1 MGLWETAKQFVEGAK
16 TRTKVLSALD
26 KGRLTALVPNF
37 RSKDPLSDFMTRW
50 ITKTFEDISAATSG
64 AGLDGFQHEKASEVF
79 HALVAAG
86 GVPHSLIQE
95 WGQPPEVWPVI
106 EQALESVFSSTIKT
120 ETMYGEIEALTAEIA
135 KLEPGTNNIGKT
147 ISKAFT
153 KAGNKFENDRRKWQV
168 IVKEYVTDLYSY
180 LFTSYS
186 ERNWMT
192 MVDFTPSIGAAVKD
206 CLPAAIITR
215 APAAELLQVV
225 EDACSSAYE
234 EQRGLPA
241 MWEVTKTTLEGPATR
256 KKVCAALEEGR
267 RVALRNI
274 TDIDEFMRT
283 FIRETVKQI
292 SIATKRM
299 GLVNFT
305 PDKAVELF
313 HLLVSEG
320 TIPPVLVEVS
330 GVPAPNWYLIGDQI
344 T

>member
-95 WGQPPEVWPVI
+95 WGQPPEVW
-106 EQALESVFSSTIKT
+106 
-120 ETMYGEIEALTAEIA
+120 
-135 KLEPGTNNIGKT
+135 
-147 ISKAFT
+147 
-153 KAGNKFENDRRKWQV
+153 QV

-192 MVDFTPSIGAAVKD
+192 MVDFTP
-206 CLPAAIITR
+206 
-215 APAAELLQVV
+215 
-225 EDACSSAYE
+225 
-234 EQRGLPA
+234 
-241 MWEVTKTTLEGPATR
+241 
-256 KKVCAALEEGR
+256 
-267 RVALRNI
+267 
-274 TDIDEFMRT
+274 
-283 FIRETVKQI
+283 
-292 SIATKRM
+292 
-299 GLVNFT
+299 
-305 PDKAVELF
+305 
-313 HLLVSEG
+313 
-320 TIPPVLVEVS
+320 
-330 GVPAPNWYLIGDQI
+330 
-344 T
+344 